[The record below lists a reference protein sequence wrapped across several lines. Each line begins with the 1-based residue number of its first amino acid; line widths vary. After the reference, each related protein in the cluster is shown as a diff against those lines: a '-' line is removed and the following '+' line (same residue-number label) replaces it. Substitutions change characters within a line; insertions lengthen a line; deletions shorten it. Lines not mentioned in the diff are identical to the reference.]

1 MVTCQLQDSVIF
13 FQYWKP
19 YKKLSFLEFKNVYSI
34 KFRIIIYFYV
44 IFLFISCVL
53 LKNTYKTIKMLIT
66 IKYF

>member
-1 MVTCQLQDSVIF
+1 MLTCQLQDSVIF

-34 KFRIIIYFYV
+34 KFRIIIYA

-53 LKNTYKTIKMLIT
+53 LKNIYKTIKMLIT